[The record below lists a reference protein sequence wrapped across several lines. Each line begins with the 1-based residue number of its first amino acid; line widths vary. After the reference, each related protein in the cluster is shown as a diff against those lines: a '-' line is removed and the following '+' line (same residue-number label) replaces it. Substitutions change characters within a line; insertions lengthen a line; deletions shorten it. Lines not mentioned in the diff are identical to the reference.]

1 MQLGSAR
8 SVERHDR
15 ITAVDYRAHEGE
27 PVQIGVFGTSLT
39 SRARWPTQLSDLLT
53 RCSRDG
59 VSVTVTGLAGAN
71 SSGGL
76 QLIAG
81 TGGNNFDVVLIE
93 YAINDADFLDGIALS
108 TSLSNHRHMIDELR
122 GVNPGISIILLAT
135 NPILGVQK
143 LKRPRLKTYY
153 AALSD
158 LADEER
164 VSFFDGASRWS
175 GEDMRRQNLPDGL
188 HPDPSIEAE
197 LYSRPLARMI
207 AASVGLTCQF

>member
-15 ITAVDYRAHEGE
+15 VTAVDYRAHEGE
-27 PVQIGVFGTSLT
+27 PVQIGAFGTSLT

-53 RCSRDG
+53 RCIRDG

-71 SSGGL
+71 SSRGL
-76 QLIAG
+76 QLIDA
-81 TGGNNFDVVLIE
+81 TGGINFDVVLIE
-93 YAINDADFLDGIALS
+93 YAINDADLLDGIALS
-108 TSLSNHRHMIDELR
+108 KSLTNHRHMIAKLR
-122 GVNPGISIILLAT
+122 RANPGISIILLAT

-153 AALSD
+153 SALAE

-164 VSFFDGASRWS
+164 VSFFDGVSMWS
-175 GEDMRRQNLPDGL
+175 GEDVSRQNLPDGL
-188 HPDPSIEAE
+188 HPDPSIEGE

-207 AASVGLTCQF
+207 AASVGLTCHF